1 MDVKFLLTIDSN
13 LRARIKREA
22 RKHNISMNEYI
33 AVVLEQ
39 IVNIERGRNG
49 SSATKSSGASEG

>member
-1 MDVKFLLTIDSN
+1 MGVKFLLTIDSN

-22 RKHNISMNEYI
+22 RRHNISMNEYI

-39 IVNIERGRNG
+39 FVNIKRERNG
-49 SSATKSSGASEG
+49 ASKQEPRGSG

>member
-39 IVNIERGRNG
+39 FVNIERGRNG
-49 SSATKSSGASEG
+49 ASKQ

>member
-39 IVNIERGRNG
+39 FVNIERGRNG
-49 SSATKSSGASEG
+49 SSATKSSEASEG

>member
-39 IVNIERGRNG
+39 FVNIERVRNG
-49 SSATKSSGASEG
+49 ASKQKSGGAS

>member
-39 IVNIERGRNG
+39 FVNIERVRNG
-49 SSATKSSGASEG
+49 ESKQKPSGSG

>member
-1 MDVKFLLTIDSN
+1 MKFLLTIDSN

-39 IVNIERGRNG
+39 FVNIERGRNG
-49 SSATKSSGASEG
+49 ASKQEPSGSD

>member
-39 IVNIERGRNG
+39 FVNIERGRNG
-49 SSATKSSGASEG
+49 SSATKSIGASEG

>member
-39 IVNIERGRNG
+39 FVNIERGRNG
-49 SSATKSSGASEG
+49 ASKQKPSGSG

>member
-13 LRARIKREA
+13 LRTRIKREA

-39 IVNIERGRNG
+39 FVNIERGRNG
-49 SSATKSSGASEG
+49 ASATKSIRSDQG

>member
-39 IVNIERGRNG
+39 FVNIERGRNG
-49 SSATKSSGASEG
+49 SSTTKSSGASEG